1 MAEECV
7 TKPNPALDLRER
19 IEKSLHV
26 RTAPKGT
33 AWAWVE
39 ERVKSGGVVLWR
51 QIKKRPSL
59 GVTAVACAGIALASV
74 VGVGELTVGAF
85 AAYGAYLVL
94 REGMAPREA
103 ALQVFER
110 AR

>member
-1 MAEECV
+1 MADECE

-19 IEKSLHV
+19 IEKSLHL
-26 RTAPKGT
+26 RSAPKGT
-33 AWAWVE
+33 ALAWLE
-39 ERVKSGGVVLWR
+39 ERVKSGGVVMWR

-59 GVTAVACAGIALASV
+59 GVAGVAVTAIALASA